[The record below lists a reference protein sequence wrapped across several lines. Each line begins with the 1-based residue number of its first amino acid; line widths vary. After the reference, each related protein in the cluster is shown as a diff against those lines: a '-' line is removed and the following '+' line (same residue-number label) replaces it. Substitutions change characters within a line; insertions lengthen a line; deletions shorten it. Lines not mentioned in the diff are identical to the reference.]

1 MANDLH
7 DKIFSKVAQVISN
20 ITGTGLSE
28 LYGVTALQTDLGMDS
43 LALFEVVVDL
53 EEAFGMQIT
62 DEDVDR
68 IKTIDDIV
76 RFIEKTKYSMDSHE

>member
-28 LYGVTALQTDLGMDS
+28 LTGVTALQTDLGMDS

-53 EEAFGMQIT
+53 EDAFGMQIT

-76 RFIEKTKYSMDSHE
+76 RFIEKSEYTIETQD